1 VSASM
6 KAQIPSKNPSPIPM
20 AWYGMPKK
28 KPKRKKGKKR
38 W

>member
-6 KAQIPSKNPSPIPM
+6 KAQIPSRNPSPMPI

-28 KPKRKKGKKR
+28 KPKGK
-38 W
+38 